1 MEPWK
6 HMKFELNQPQ
16 FTKGEN
22 VMKKKIIRITS
33 KIALAIIIAG
43 LAVALP
49 APRLNVRSS
58 ASAQNANK
66 SPNAPSGLQGEDA
79 IRSLKEQGLY
89 DSLQE
94 AVAATRYELRW
105 ENAPARGALPPA
117 YHAPNP
123 AQQYDAYFTPIGLS
137 LAPSKAASN
146 GVKSAAASGETDQPA
161 EAPEWRATMRLI
173 GYGYGEGLV
182 TVGDAAL
189 EAQGNR
195 IEYRRAGL
203 PLTEWYVNKA
213 AGIEQGFTIET
224 PPGIRSKGER
234 LRLALELTGDLSAE
248 LDEGSQAVALKRAD
262 GTIALSYSHLY
273 AYDAQRRELPS
284 HMRVI
289 EGRVILEIDEE
300 KAVYPVTIDPTFTQQ
315 ANLTASD
322 GARNDNFG
330 YSVAIDGDRVV
341 VGAPSNDIQT
351 NSITKADQG
360 SVYVFLRVNG
370 SWSQQAILTAS
381 DGEASD
387 YFGYSVAIQWDTIV
401 VGAPYDD
408 IGANTNQGSAY
419 VFVRSGA
426 TWTNWIEQPKL
437 LASIPGAYDNFGYSV
452 AIDAQTGGTIAVGA
466 PYDDVTFTDEGS
478 AYVFV
483 RNNGNWVEED
493 RMVANAPGAND
504 NFGLSV
510 ACERFTAGTVV
521 VGAPYDDVSYTNQG
535 SAYVFVRNNGNWN
548 QQAQLLANDA
558 EANDYFGF
566 SVGISSTGN
575 RIAVGAPYDDIV
587 SANDDR
593 GSAYVFL
600 RNTPFWNQHA
610 KLTANVGA
618 IGAAFGWSVAVSG
631 YEVVVG
637 APFDDIGANTNQ
649 GSAYVFVCNGPCG
662 APAQVT
668 ANNGATSDFFGYS
681 VAIKSGAPSTV
692 VAGALYDDIG
702 LISNQGSAYVFVR

>member
-1 MEPWK
+1 
-6 HMKFELNQPQ
+6 MKFELNQPQ
-16 FTKGEN
+16 FTKGED
-22 VMKKKIIRITS
+22 VMKKKKINRITS

-49 APRLNVRSS
+49 ATRLNVRSS

-66 SPNAPSGLQGEDA
+66 FLNAPSGLQGEDA

-89 DSLQE
+89 NSLQE
-94 AVAATRYELRW
+94 AVAATRYELRL
-105 ENAPARGALPPA
+105 EDAPARGALPPA
-117 YHAPNP
+117 YHGPNP
-123 AQQYDAYFTPIGLS
+123 AQQYDAYFTPNGFNLT
-137 LAPSKAASN
+137 PRKAAATDAA
-146 GVKSAAASGETDQPA
+146 SAAASGETDQPA

-203 PLTEWYVNKA
+203 PITEWYVNKA

-248 LDEGSQAVALKRAD
+248 LAEGGQAVDLKRAD
-262 GTIALSYSHLY
+262 GTLELSYSHLY

-284 HMRVI
+284 QMRVI

-341 VGAPSNDIQT
+341 VGAPSNDVQT
-351 NSITKADQG
+351 NSTTKNDQG

-408 IGANTNQGSAY
+408 TGANTNQGSAY

-437 LASIPGAYDNFGYSV
+437 LASIPGASDNFGYSV

-478 AYVFV
+478 AYVFA

-493 RMVANAPGAND
+493 RLVANAPGAND

-510 ACERFTAGTVV
+510 ACERFTAGAVV

-587 SANDDR
+587 SANDNQ

-600 RNTPFWNQHA
+600 RNAPFWNQHA
-610 KLTANVGA
+610 KLTANGGA
-618 IGAAFGWSVAVSG
+618 TGDSFGWSVAVSG

-668 ANNGATSDFFGYS
+668 ANNGATSDYFGYS